1 VLTIWSHHRQCTH
14 EAGGATL
21 GIAIQALVLV
31 LAWRQAGIRFRPDFR
46 WRDAGLGRFGKL
58 AAWTFGAMLVAQV
71 GGIVESRVVSI
82 ASGEDAS
89 LATVALASLI
99 AVLPYSLITMSI
111 AVPYFTR
118 LSTHARDGDVKAA
131 MAEYQADGVSE
142 EYAALERQWNS
153 AGTQVRAVIT
163 AIRNSLQENDE
174 VARRALAMA
183 KAAIPG

>member
-1 VLTIWSHHRQCTH
+1 MNAGQNQIDRNSYNIGSSESAQANFEQVAARL
-14 EAGGATL
+14 EAL
-21 GIAIQALVLV
+21 LD
-31 LAWRQAGIRFRPDFR
+31 R
-46 WRDAGLGRFGKL
+46 
-58 AAWTFGAMLVAQV
+58 
-71 GGIVESRVVSI
+71 
-82 ASGEDAS
+82 
-89 LATVALASLI
+89 
-99 AVLPYSLITMSI
+99 
-111 AVPYFTR
+111 
-118 LSTHARDGDVKAA
+118 RDGDVKAA